1 MIVNCAIGIYHAYQG
16 SVLLGSVVV
25 VYVNF
30 VTPVLVKYYTSWEP
44 HESET
49 SFATSVY
56 IKVTLIRW
64 VNTALVTYI
73 ITPLTDYLEAGKLTT
88 TIRALF
94 IAELFQRPI
103 LQLIDWMGQLKRHV
117 LGPRAPDQ
125 RRSKLIMLLQN

>member
-1 MIVNCAIGIYHAYQG
+1 MGTTTIVIVNTI
-16 SVLLGSVVV
+16 
-25 VYVNF
+25 
-30 VTPVLVKYYTSWEP
+30 TPFLVRFLTNLEP

-49 SFATSVY
+49 SLAASAY

-73 ITPLTDYLEAGKLTT
+73 ITPLTDYLEADKLTK
-88 TIRALF
+88 TIRVLF
-94 IAELFQRPI
+94 TAELVQRPI